1 MLRDEATSARKRD
14 KSHLQI
20 SGTYPY
26 SSWERV
32 QAEMV
37 GQEAEPSIAD
47 SLSRLF
53 ELESN
58 QVDESADAGNK
69 YFKHDLSLVKTVV
82 PLITSVKEEAKVLRD
97 LALLSCSTSANST
110 QVYQVSESLQSNLSH
125 IESLLAITE

>member
-26 SSWERV
+26 SSWERG

-58 QVDESADAGNK
+58 
-69 YFKHDLSLVKTVV
+69 
-82 PLITSVKEEAKVLRD
+82 
-97 LALLSCSTSANST
+97 
-110 QVYQVSESLQSNLSH
+110 
-125 IESLLAITE
+125 